1 MFQKSIQAKLS
12 LALSVVILVATVV
25 VSVFIAHRN
34 TVLIEERAAREQ
46 RDRVGE
52 VSHLLAVTHSIM
64 SKRVDT
70 AMRYLQ
76 ESGLRIGAPNLGEL
90 VAMNGQRVPDLRLGD
105 VSQVENF
112 ALVDDTVRM
121 AGGTATLFVKRGD
134 EFVRVATNVIH
145 DGRRA
150 IGTRLDPE
158 GRVIRS
164 IRNGQAFYGQVDILG
179 NPFLTGYAPITDVRG
194 QTIGIWYIG
203 YEADLQGL
211 EQTID
216 QKRIMNQG
224 FVALVD
230 DRGRVRMHSNNVA
243 EALVTQMASKDVPG
257 WVVERQPFAEWGYQI
272 ITAYPQAEIRQR
284 TMNQLV
290 MIVVGAVL
298 LSVIILLIIHQMLK
312 RLVTRPLEKAVE
324 VAENIVS
331 GRLNNTIAVQSQD
344 ETGRLMKALDEMQTA
359 LRDFMHEVNQA
370 SDQVSE
376 AAVELASV
384 TRETQRGVD
393 DQSGRTLQV
402 ATAMNQMSATVS
414 EVASNAVLA
423 AEATQS
429 AEREAGQV
437 RRIVSDTVASI
448 QALAAEVNEAAEV
461 MRSLAEDSDKIG
473 SILDVIRNIADQ
485 TNLLALNAAIEAAR
499 AGEQGRGFAVVAD
512 EVRTLASRTQ
522 ASTEEIHSMIQRLQ
536 NGAQNAVNRVE
547 SGHVKARGSVDQ
559 VGTMSRSLDAIMDAV
574 ARINEM
580 NMQVAS
586 AAEEQSA
593 VAEDVNRNIMHI
605 TDISESTSENAQ
617 RTSAAASQL
626 GGLSEEL
633 RQLVRRYRL

>member
-46 RDRVGE
+46 RDGVEE
-52 VSHLLAVTHSIM
+52 VSRLLAVTHSIM
-64 SKRVDT
+64 SERVDT

-179 NPFLTGYAPITDVRG
+179 HPFLTGYAPITDVRG

-284 TMNQLV
+284 TMNQFV

-485 TNLLALNAAIEAAR
+485 TNLLALNTAIEAAR

-547 SGHVKARGSVDQ
+547 SGHVKARDSVDQ